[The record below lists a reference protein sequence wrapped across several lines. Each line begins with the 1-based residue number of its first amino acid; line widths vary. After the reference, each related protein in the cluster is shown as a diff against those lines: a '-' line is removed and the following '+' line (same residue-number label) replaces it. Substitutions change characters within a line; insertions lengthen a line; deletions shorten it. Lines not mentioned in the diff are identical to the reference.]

1 MSWSTIVGHEEP
13 IRRLRAALEDGRLH
27 PALLFEGPEGIG
39 KRLVALALARAVHC
53 PRAPERRG
61 DPCGECRAC
70 HAIAASADP
79 EMTADNQSGHPGV
92 RVVTPSRPD
101 ERELRFGGSAARG
114 EVRSQITVPQIR
126 VVLAEGLARGFV
138 TAPRFV
144 IIDPAD

>member
-13 IRRLRAALEDGRLH
+13 IRRLRAALDAGRLH

-53 PRAPERRG
+53 PRVPERGG

-70 HAIAASADP
+70 LAITASGDP
-79 EMTADNQSGHPGV
+79 ERTAENQSEHPGV

-101 ERELRFGGSAARG
+101 ERELRFGGSTARG
-114 EVRSQITVPQIR
+114 EIRSQITVPQIR
-126 VVLAEGLARGFV
+126 VVLADGFARGF
-138 TAPRFV
+138 
-144 IIDPAD
+144 